1 MGSAVKSSL
10 ETSDAPFFLVLFLT
24 SGAVCLTS
32 GFLEVASG
40 TGTAFLTGLAG
51 VDIWGSGFLPA
62 GLTFGFATGLEFLEG
77 AVLAGALL
85 EGAVLAGALLVGA
98 LLVGAL
104 LVGALLVGALLVG
117 AVLADALDWGTGR
130 DGFFGKDF
138 TGLVGTFFEGAGAGF
153 ALVGAFFGAG
163 FFAGALARG
172 LWAALGD
179 TVAFLAGTLLFGF
192 DAETG
197 FFGAGFADFEG
208 RGLPDLRLDFTVGL
222 EGFET
227 FLAALGLAAGRD
239 GLFEEVVFVF
249 NLLSVRLGEKAD
261 EHLPHGS

>member
-40 TGTAFLTGLAG
+40 MGTAFLTGLAG

-77 AVLAGALL
+77 ALL
-85 EGAVLAGALLVGA
+85 PDALLVGA

-104 LVGALLVGALLVG
+104 LVGALLADG
-117 AVLADALDWGTGR
+117 LAWGTGR

-138 TGLVGTFFEGAGAGF
+138 TGLIGTFFEGAGAGF
-153 ALVGAFFGAG
+153 ALAGAFFGSV

-197 FFGAGFADFEG
+197 FLGAGFADT
-208 RGLPDLRLDFTVGL
+208 GLPDLGLDFTVGL

-239 GLFEEVVFVF
+239 GLFEEVVLVF

>member
-1 MGSAVKSSL
+1 MGSAVKSNL

-62 GLTFGFATGLEFLEG
+62 GLTFGSATGLEFLEG

-85 EGAVLAGALLVGA
+85 GGALLVGA

-104 LVGALLVGALLVG
+104 LAEALVC
-117 AVLADALDWGTGR
+117 GTGR

-138 TGLVGTFFEGAGAGF
+138 TGLFGTFFEGAGAGF
-153 ALVGAFFGAG
+153 TLAGAFFGSV
-163 FFAGALARG
+163 FFAGALA
-172 LWAALGD
+172 
-179 TVAFLAGTLLFGF
+179 
-192 DAETG
+192 
-197 FFGAGFADFEG
+197 
-208 RGLPDLRLDFTVGL
+208 
-222 EGFET
+222 
-227 FLAALGLAAGRD
+227 
-239 GLFEEVVFVF
+239 
-249 NLLSVRLGEKAD
+249 
-261 EHLPHGS
+261 

>member
-1 MGSAVKSSL
+1 MLKGMGSAVKSSL

-40 TGTAFLTGLAG
+40 MGTAFLTGLAG

-62 GLTFGFATGLEFLEG
+62 GLTFGFATGLEFLES
-77 AVLAGALL
+77 
-85 EGAVLAGALLVGA
+85 AVLAGALLVGA

-104 LVGALLVGALLVG
+104 L
-117 AVLADALDWGTGR
+117 ADALACGTGR

-138 TGLVGTFFEGAGAGF
+138 TGLFGTFFEGAGAGF

-239 GLFEEVVFVF
+239 GLFEEVVLVF

>member
-1 MGSAVKSSL
+1 MLKGMGSAVKSSL

-85 EGAVLAGALLVGA
+85 
-98 LLVGAL
+98 VGAL

-117 AVLADALDWGTGR
+117 AVLADALAWGTGR

-138 TGLVGTFFEGAGAGF
+138 TGLVGAFFEGVGAGF
-153 ALVGAFFGAG
+153 TLAGAFFGSV
-163 FFAGALARG
+163 FFAGALA
-172 LWAALGD
+172 
-179 TVAFLAGTLLFGF
+179 
-192 DAETG
+192 
-197 FFGAGFADFEG
+197 
-208 RGLPDLRLDFTVGL
+208 
-222 EGFET
+222 
-227 FLAALGLAAGRD
+227 
-239 GLFEEVVFVF
+239 
-249 NLLSVRLGEKAD
+249 
-261 EHLPHGS
+261 

>member
-24 SGAVCLTS
+24 SGAVCLDS

-85 EGAVLAGALLVGA
+85 AGALLAGAVLEGAVLAGALLVGA

-104 LVGALLVGALLVG
+104 L
-117 AVLADALDWGTGR
+117 ADALAWGTGR
-130 DGFFGKDF
+130 EGFFGKDF
-138 TGLVGTFFEGAGAGF
+138 TGLVGAFFEGVGAGF
-153 ALVGAFFGAG
+153 ALAGAFFSSV
-163 FFAGALARG
+163 FFAGALA
-172 LWAALGD
+172 
-179 TVAFLAGTLLFGF
+179 
-192 DAETG
+192 
-197 FFGAGFADFEG
+197 
-208 RGLPDLRLDFTVGL
+208 
-222 EGFET
+222 
-227 FLAALGLAAGRD
+227 
-239 GLFEEVVFVF
+239 
-249 NLLSVRLGEKAD
+249 
-261 EHLPHGS
+261 

>member
-1 MGSAVKSSL
+1 
-10 ETSDAPFFLVLFLT
+10 
-24 SGAVCLTS
+24 
-32 GFLEVASG
+32 
-40 TGTAFLTGLAG
+40 
-51 VDIWGSGFLPA
+51 
-62 GLTFGFATGLEFLEG
+62 
-77 AVLAGALL
+77 
-85 EGAVLAGALLVGA
+85 
-98 LLVGAL
+98 
-104 LVGALLVGALLVG
+104 
-117 AVLADALDWGTGR
+117 
-130 DGFFGKDF
+130 
-138 TGLVGTFFEGAGAGF
+138 
-153 ALVGAFFGAG
+153 
-163 FFAGALARG
+163 

-197 FFGAGFADFEG
+197 FFGAGFADFKG

-239 GLFEEVVFVF
+239 GLFEEVVLVF

>member
-85 EGAVLAGALLVGA
+85 EGAVLAGALLEGAVLAGA

-104 LVGALLVGALLVG
+104 L
-117 AVLADALDWGTGR
+117 ADALACGTGR

-138 TGLVGTFFEGAGAGF
+138 TGLIGAFFEGVGAGF
-153 ALVGAFFGAG
+153 TLAGAFFGSV
-163 FFAGALARG
+163 FFAGALA
-172 LWAALGD
+172 
-179 TVAFLAGTLLFGF
+179 
-192 DAETG
+192 
-197 FFGAGFADFEG
+197 
-208 RGLPDLRLDFTVGL
+208 
-222 EGFET
+222 
-227 FLAALGLAAGRD
+227 
-239 GLFEEVVFVF
+239 
-249 NLLSVRLGEKAD
+249 
-261 EHLPHGS
+261 